1 MLGCLKLCAQRTCVS
16 GRHSQKLANMT
27 QIPTSI
33 KRHYLM
39 VLGFVQVKDG
49 LQIHVQ
55 QPTLSKFKHTSHSSK
70 VGETYNLTES
80 IKNWPTNRLGF
91 FYSIILGFTQPW

>member
-1 MLGCLKLCAQRTCVS
+1 MLACLKLCAQRTCVL
-16 GRHSQKLANMT
+16 GRHSQKLANLT

-33 KRHYLM
+33 KRHNLV
-39 VLGFVQVKDG
+39 VLGFFQVKDG
-49 LQIHVQ
+49 LQINVQ

-91 FYSIILGFTQPW
+91 FLFNNFGF